1 MRQAQ
6 FSLSRLGCADHTS
19 EFGKA
24 FLWSPRPQERFCASL
39 RQFLQP
45 SLAITGSYGFHAI
58 MWYSAFKTLST
69 DDKAIGAYKS
79 PRNPRNFRR
88 SRLAKS
94 LSNSPISSLNIP
106 SGILKEIRR
115 HFLSQAPI
123 KDSSA
128 RQYHRVNP
136 TTP

>member
-19 EFGKA
+19 EFGKV
-24 FLWSPRPQERFCASL
+24 FLWSPRPQARFCASL
-39 RQFLQP
+39 RQLP
-45 SLAITGSYGFHAI
+45 CLAIMGSYGFHAI
-58 MWYSAFKTLST
+58 MWYSAFKKLST
-69 DDKAIGAYKS
+69 DDKALSVYKS
-79 PRNPRNFRR
+79 SRNPRNFRR
-88 SRLAKS
+88 SRLTKS
-94 LSNSPISSLNIP
+94 LSNSPISSPNIP
-106 SGILKEIRR
+106 SGILKEIQR

-123 KDSSA
+123 KYSSA